1 MLLAADN
8 GQYLSRSTS
17 ERHTILCGQLQW
29 TSWLLSECCLWW
41 GSSSFYDHF
50 DCKTRWWSGSDIED
64 GNLIENPGSAAGR
77 RNHSSNSIRA
87 SPSSCPTPRPALHNP
102 LDTNSNI
109 SNNTNTNTN
118 TNLMYIYHKQCGKMQ
133 RKNSQMANFTGFPLT
148 FWIKLCK
155 CCRYINIWRKN
166 L

>member
-1 MLLAADN
+1 MDSISLDRPLSGTQYSVDSSNGHHDYYRSAACDEDH
-8 GQYLSRSTS
+8 LD
-17 ERHTILCGQLQW
+17 H
-29 TSWLLSECCLWW
+29 
-41 GSSSFYDHF
+41 YDF

-102 LDTNSNI
+102 LNTNSNI

-118 TNLMYIYHKQCGKMQ
+118 TNEMIIIWCISITNNVEKCKEKILKWSTSLDSHWPSESNY
-133 RKNSQMANFTGFPLT
+133 ANV
-148 FWIKLCK
+148 
-155 CCRYINIWRKN
+155 CRYINIWRKN